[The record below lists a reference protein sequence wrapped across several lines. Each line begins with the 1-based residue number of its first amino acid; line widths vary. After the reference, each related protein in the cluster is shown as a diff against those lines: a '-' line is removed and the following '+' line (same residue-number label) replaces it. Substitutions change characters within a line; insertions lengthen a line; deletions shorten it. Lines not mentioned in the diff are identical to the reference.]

1 MKRFI
6 FIMIIVFWGCD
17 TLVEQS
23 TPLKGDFYIQD
34 GWLAFTSKKYE
45 EADKHFDTAIETNEE
60 RSKYHFLSSIGKGW
74 TDMYNAKTKYDSIT
88 IQEEMINISGIYF
101 DTALSILPELDEN
114 LYNESDKMNL
124 YAGLTLHRA
133 YSAKQKAVNEI
144 LWETLNSELGN
155 EIDVLYRQSIAYSHK
170 VNSNYV
176 FQYDPALDYENI
188 ILLRIENYI
197 LIGEV
202 DSALYYFRDYGF
214 YCNGN
219 DIDENT
225 IIECLCI
232 TLNNGDC
239 PFNQE

>member
-1 MKRFI
+1 
-6 FIMIIVFWGCD
+6 
-17 TLVEQS
+17 
-23 TPLKGDFYIQD
+23 
-34 GWLAFTSKKYE
+34 
-45 EADKHFDTAIETNEE
+45 
-60 RSKYHFLSSIGKGW
+60 
-74 TDMYNAKTKYDSIT
+74 
-88 IQEEMINISGIYF
+88 
-101 DTALSILPELDEN
+101 
-114 LYNESDKMNL
+114 MNL

-176 FQYDPALDYENI
+176 FQYDSALDYENI
-188 ILLRIENYI
+188 VLLRIENYI

-202 DSALYYFRDYGF
+202 DSALFYYRDYGF